1 MFYCLN
7 EEGIMRRGT
16 WIIAAIMLF
25 FAVCYSGD
33 DRSLDIL
40 GMQVPIP
47 GEYVLESLEYDKSIH
62 AQVAAYLIKKPL
74 GAVVSFYQSFLKEN
88 AFLVLGGVQ
97 PDGSF
102 DASVKKDTVQFF
114 LRIFTNKNSTMV
126 QFIW

>member
-74 GAVVSFYQSFLKEN
+74 GAVVSLPIIPEGECLFSAGRSPARREF
-88 AFLVLGGVQ
+88 
-97 PDGSF
+97 
-102 DASVKKDTVQFF
+102 
-114 LRIFTNKNSTMV
+114 
-126 QFIW
+126 